1 MSLPHDWCRTLEQD
15 GTTILL
21 MRGWNETYER
31 PQMTTTFQL
40 DHFVAGDTILGETT
54 LTAMKPN
61 DDTPFTDSDWEQYCA
76 PEAVAERVDQLVSAV
91 LGSQNALH

>member
-1 MSLPHDWCRTLEQD
+1 MTQPHDWCRAVQHQ

-21 MRGWNETYER
+21 MRGWNNEYDR

-54 LTAMKPN
+54 LTHMRTN
-61 DDTPFTDSDWEQYCA
+61 DDAPFSDSDWEQYCT
-76 PEAVAERVDQLVSAV
+76 PETVAGRVDQVVSAV